1 MNVPAE
7 DQPLGGSDGDISE
20 LADGNW
26 PTQPQAADGI
36 GPTQPTEA
44 DANGATQ
51 QTAADGIGPTQPTAA
66 GGFWT
71 TPPNPPTIS
80 SQSAST
86 DQLMFMMGQLMAQ
99 QNTQQEAMM
108 KLMAEREAGSSRS
121 SNGLSTLAR
130 SVNTSGL
137 LRCDEYH
144 GEKEKFLSW
153 KRVFYSSLE
162 LLDPHWVPKLKVIEI
177 NLDDKLELIKMT
189 DTERDQAKGV
199 SAFLIHL
206 CKGDAATRINSSEDG
221 NGFEMWRMLCKGKLA
236 RSSIAAM
243 NSIMNPIFTSEDP
256 RIRMQVWDKDVERF
270 EARFGEKVNES
281 LRKSIYQEKI
291 APAAM
296 HEHLLLNQ
304 SRFPTAEDIK
314 DQIEEYLDA
323 REESEQTRSTTE
335 QFVASTTEQF
345 VAGIH
350 GKGPGKGK
358 GKKGDG
364 VLNKFGKDK
373 GKKGDKHGKGQH
385 GKGKED
391 AKGKSKDKGKLHKSV
406 GKYPERSQAAK
417 FGGKCNYCWRI
428 GHKEAQCWFRQAYEK
443 YNKGED
449 DDSKR
454 KQSDSGS
461 GDIRDYMQNKK
472 PRHGAAG
479 EDGKMEIGGIMV
491 EERFIYAV
499 FDGDFD
505 EIECQTC
512 GEEETDDARS
522 QIVWWKAYFNQKWEP
537 DCPEEDRPMP
547 WEQSRSVKIGPVM
560 ELETVEEED
569 YAAVLERHWTP
580 GGRIWVDAEP
590 ESIEDEDAPE
600 SIITENSWEEI
611 GRMQDAVIYEF
622 LNSEQQQEDCHYI
635 FSIWNLPEEGEV
647 QDLPD
652 EDEEDEDNGLA
663 QSLAVTTQ
671 ASSSARRSNVVE
683 VDMEMEDQERAL
695 LEAESEEEEK
705 LEAES
710 EEEDIFAKNAKH
722 DQEMYERRSSSRRR
736 ELFEAEI
743 QERLEEGIQER
754 LGRVRKIQD
763 WHRVLELV
771 RQRWQREEL
780 LEKVMIKWYKSTI
793 LVKYASPKARFQSW
807 KDGEMSSKGAEC
819 DQEPSSTLESKDSS
833 APPASSTLESKDSS
847 TPPVS
852 STLESSDSLGP
863 QFWPRAPFSTSHAIG
878 SEKCLACGCGEDAEL
893 MVRCRSENCPGTK
906 HRAWCKLHLQGWK
919 CENCGDAGSSGTASL
934 REEEADE
941 SLE

>member
-695 LEAESEEEEK
+695 LEAESEEEET

-710 EEEDIFAKNAKH
+710 TEGALSSLTQYVKNRALRQAAEL
-722 DQEMYERRSSSRRR
+722 DEREMEI
-736 ELFEAEI
+736 EA
-743 QERLEEGIQER
+743 L
-754 LGRVRKIQD
+754 
-763 WHRVLELV
+763 
-771 RQRWQREEL
+771 
-780 LEKVMIKWYKSTI
+780 
-793 LVKYASPKARFQSW
+793 
-807 KDGEMSSKGAEC
+807 GAEM
-819 DQEPSSTLESKDSS
+819 L
-833 APPASSTLESKDSS
+833 AA
-847 TPPVS
+847 VS
-852 STLESSDSLGP
+852 D
-863 QFWPRAPFSTSHAIG
+863 
-878 SEKCLACGCGEDAEL
+878 
-893 MVRCRSENCPGTK
+893 
-906 HRAWCKLHLQGWK
+906 
-919 CENCGDAGSSGTASL
+919 
-934 REEEADE
+934 EEEAPQEGRNLTLGMNQRRAQVRARWRQNFDRKNEEMHASIKREVEERIRRDREDE
-941 SLE
+941 ARRDREYEEESNNELRLHWIEHDDAYASYIFNDVESADEVSSRVTCGTCQGTGLVVDALWVHARRRSAVCSLCDGSGNIMR

>member
-1 MNVPAE
+1 
-7 DQPLGGSDGDISE
+7 
-20 LADGNW
+20 
-26 PTQPQAADGI
+26 
-36 GPTQPTEA
+36 
-44 DANGATQ
+44 
-51 QTAADGIGPTQPTAA
+51 
-66 GGFWT
+66 
-71 TPPNPPTIS
+71 
-80 SQSAST
+80 
-86 DQLMFMMGQLMAQ
+86 
-99 QNTQQEAMM
+99 
-108 KLMAEREAGSSRS
+108 
-121 SNGLSTLAR
+121 
-130 SVNTSGL
+130 
-137 LRCDEYH
+137 
-144 GEKEKFLSW
+144 
-153 KRVFYSSLE
+153 
-162 LLDPHWVPKLKVIEI
+162 
-177 NLDDKLELIKMT
+177 LDDKLELIKMT

-611 GRMQDAVIYEF
+611 GRMQDLVIYEF
-622 LNSEQQQEDCHYI
+622 LESGQQQEDCHYI
-635 FSIWNLPEEGEV
+635 FSIWNLPEEGED

-652 EDEEDEDNGLA
+652 EDEGDENNGLA

-695 LEAESEEEEK
+695 LEAESEEEET

-710 EEEDIFAKNAKH
+710 TEGALSSLTQYVKNRALRQAAEL
-722 DQEMYERRSSSRRR
+722 DEREMEI
-736 ELFEAEI
+736 EA
-743 QERLEEGIQER
+743 L
-754 LGRVRKIQD
+754 
-763 WHRVLELV
+763 
-771 RQRWQREEL
+771 
-780 LEKVMIKWYKSTI
+780 
-793 LVKYASPKARFQSW
+793 
-807 KDGEMSSKGAEC
+807 GAEM
-819 DQEPSSTLESKDSS
+819 L
-833 APPASSTLESKDSS
+833 AA
-847 TPPVS
+847 VS
-852 STLESSDSLGP
+852 D
-863 QFWPRAPFSTSHAIG
+863 
-878 SEKCLACGCGEDAEL
+878 
-893 MVRCRSENCPGTK
+893 
-906 HRAWCKLHLQGWK
+906 
-919 CENCGDAGSSGTASL
+919 
-934 REEEADE
+934 EEEAPQEGRNLTLGMNQRRAQVRARWRQNFDRKNEEMHASIKREVEERIRRDREDE
-941 SLE
+941 ARRDREYEEESNNELRLHWIEHDDAYASYIFNDVESADEVSSRVTCGTCQGTGLVVDALWVHARRRSAVCSLCDGSGNIMR